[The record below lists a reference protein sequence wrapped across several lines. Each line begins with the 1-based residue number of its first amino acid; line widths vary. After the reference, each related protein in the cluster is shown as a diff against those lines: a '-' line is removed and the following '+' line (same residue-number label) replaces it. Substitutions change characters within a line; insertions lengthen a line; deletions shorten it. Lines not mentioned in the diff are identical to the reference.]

1 MEARTYI
8 LAALLLSVI
17 IVMLLLALRL
27 LRLQRKADE
36 ESVMLDQRL
45 GDVVPAADTADAAVD
60 PPAPLRTTLPSGSD
74 TPPVPP
80 VLEIEFPQLAEHIDS
95 AREVPLL
102 PAPTEDSGC
111 ERREYAM
118 HTPVEIWFG
127 DARVGVRDG
136 TQTSRHFRK
145 YADRLLA
152 DLKAAQEAT
161 R

>member
-1 MEARTYI
+1 VEARTYI
-8 LAALLLSVI
+8 LTALLLSVI
-17 IVMLLLALRL
+17 IVMLLLAVRL

-36 ESVMLDQRL
+36 DSVMLDERL
-45 GDVVPAADTADAAVD
+45 GRLVPAADAADGAVD
-60 PPAPLRTTLPSGSD
+60 APMPLRTTLPSGSD
-74 TPPVPP
+74 TPPAPP

-95 AREVPLL
+95 AQAVSLA
-102 PAPTEDSGC
+102 PATAEDSCC
-111 ERREYAM
+111 EEHEYAM

-127 DARVGVRDG
+127 DARVGVRDDTG
-136 TQTSRHFRK
+136 TSRRFRK